1 MKTEIILTYNPDK
14 DHVISR
20 VLPLSNDGFVVLT
33 RQSDHWSLNIHGRFH
48 TLLDW
53 AKEKTA
59 VITDKIIRQGDTLP
73 GTTVMKE
80 EMDKGANTDTIERKN
95 SQQGNCF

>member
-1 MKTEIILTYNPDK
+1 MA
-14 DHVISR
+14 
-20 VLPLSNDGFVVLT
+20 
-33 RQSDHWSLNIHGRFH
+33 Q
-48 TLLDW
+48 
-53 AKEKTA
+53 EKTA